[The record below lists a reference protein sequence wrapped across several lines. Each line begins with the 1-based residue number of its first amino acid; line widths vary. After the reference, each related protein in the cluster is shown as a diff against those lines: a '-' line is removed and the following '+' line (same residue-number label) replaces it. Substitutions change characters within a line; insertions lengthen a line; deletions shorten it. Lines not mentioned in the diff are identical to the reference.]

1 MVDSQGKSLDSAGGG
16 DFIYEY
22 AINYNWHGPGLL
34 CLDNLYNFFLENHP
48 YLCQWLGVIARLW
61 SWSRD
66 IDDTFLR
73 YLEPDGKMPVPWL
86 MVAVGLISEPPNEVA
101 RTLSRRFLGMD
112 SHLEV
117 ALGPGQMRLGRR
129 LRSAQL
135 SSFASHPTRWCAC
148 QPLYGIGLMPLFGA
162 VCDAAFDVEVPSLGR
177 SQSLNLARLLSKAF
191 C

>member
-86 MVAVGLISEPPNEVA
+86 MIAAGLISELPMRWRDA
-101 RTLSRRFLGMD
+101 FLGLGLD
-112 SHLEV
+112 PFCPARGGFS
-117 ALGPGQMRLGRR
+117 ALNATWSGTW
-129 LRSAQL
+129 S
-135 SSFASHPTRWCAC
+135 W
-148 QPLYGIGLMPLFGA
+148 
-162 VCDAAFDVEVPSLGR
+162 
-177 SQSLNLARLLSKAF
+177 
-191 C
+191 